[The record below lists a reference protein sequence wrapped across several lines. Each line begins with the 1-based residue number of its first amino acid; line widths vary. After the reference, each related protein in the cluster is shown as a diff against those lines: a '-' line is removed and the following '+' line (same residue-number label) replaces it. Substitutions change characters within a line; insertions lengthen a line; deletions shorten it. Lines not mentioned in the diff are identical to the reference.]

1 LDAMPPDVL
10 RNLVAKALEPHMPKE
25 QRDRYIQ
32 IEAQERATIRMALT
46 DLS

>member
-1 LDAMPPDVL
+1 
-10 RNLVAKALEPHMPKE
+10 MPKE

-46 DLS
+46 DLG